1 MWYLLARSP
10 SFNISTGLISPEM
23 MDFLIFF
30 IYKRLFC
37 WVAHFFIGEQLIMK
51 SDSSEIFNFSSM
63 DSMRQIPYRID
74 TCMNSN
80 F

>member
-10 SFNISTGLISPEM
+10 SFNISPRLIYPEM
-23 MDFLIFF
+23 MDFF
-30 IYKRLFC
+30 IYNRLFC
-37 WVAHFFIGEQLIMK
+37 WVAHFSIGKQLIMK
-51 SDSSEIFNFSSM
+51 SDSSDIFNFSSM

-74 TCMNSN
+74 IFTNSN